1 MKLSGMFILLVLC
14 LCSCTNKQV
23 YNSVQNGNKFECE
36 KLQTVQ
42 RDECLKRI
50 GPSYEQYED
59 ERKRLLKK

>member
-1 MKLSGMFILLVLC
+1 MKLTAVVVLLLVC

-36 KLQTVQ
+36 TLQTVQ
-42 RDECLKRI
+42 KDECLKRI
-50 GPSYEQYED
+50 GPSYEQYEE